1 MRRLINALDGG
12 ARPTWII
19 LDGLTSLQHLTQLP
33 AAIAEAHKANVR
45 LVLGLHEFG
54 QMEVLYGS
62 TQADT
67 ILSGPL
73 TKIFLRTSES
83 RAAQWI
89 SRTIGGMEIE
99 RWEEGSKG
107 NVGATFKR
115 DRKSRFY
122 NIERSTSPLVPPL
135 VIAGLEDR
143 CGYLKWRNL
152 VVKAR
157 FRDVE
162 AEPAVPGFLPRRCQ
176 QLNLLPPCQ
185 VPGGATAPPVGPCA
199 QKSAAGTQP
208 RPEDQKKRIIFD

>member
-1 MRRLINALDGG
+1 MTPATITIAIAPSNGLGDVRAGLFVTAAPGNTTQTGLLRGLWLDSLMRRLINALDGG

-83 RAAQWI
+83 RAAQWV

-107 NVGATFKR
+107 NVGQ
-115 DRKSRFY
+115 
-122 NIERSTSPLVPPL
+122 RSSEIGKADSMISSGRPVPSCHP
-135 VIAGLEDR
+135 
-143 CGYLKWRNL
+143 W
-152 VVKAR
+152 
-157 FRDVE
+157 
-162 AEPAVPGFLPRRCQ
+162 
-176 QLNLLPPCQ
+176 
-185 VPGGATAPPVGPCA
+185 
-199 QKSAAGTQP
+199 
-208 RPEDQKKRIIFD
+208 